1 MSEIHERIFN
11 MIPDVQLAHII
22 DELATKITEL
32 NERIKLFVSTIY
44 KEAVSYS
51 EETFVSRSF
60 VRLLIFYTLVERF
73 CIERAFQKIRMH
85 QRCKPECKIA
95 PYAMYAFEHLYSDL
109 FSE

>member
-1 MSEIHERIFN
+1 MMEQKMNPEIEYKVSTHPSKFYAWQEKKGT
-11 MIPDVQLAHII
+11 VGS
-22 DELATKITEL
+22 
-32 NERIKLFVSTIY
+32 IKLFVSTIY

>member
-32 NERIKLFVSTIY
+32 NER